1 MVVPMTAVNNPS
13 RKEPIS
19 APTEA
24 AAEATAWPAEPAGVK
39 RACQLLLVGAICWG
53 AVVLSPIGLV
63 LMWLGLRRLNQLRRE
78 AAPVL
83 PNSIIVLAVW
93 AMVTAGA
100 NMIAWSLDTWA
111 HDAHV
116 VQVFLNGFGRLWDG
130 GYYIDYNTRFLGGI
144 GQSAEKSFQLMSVL
158 MIFPIQLAASY
169 GFLRLKRWGLQMM
182 IATSWMYA
190 ALYLGY
196 IAENFIDFPSRA
208 GAGLYG
214 VTGWWFDQLFYMTPF
229 LLLPW
234 LYALDWRYWRR
245 DLGP

>member
-1 MVVPMTAVNNPS
+1 MELLMTAVDKPAPEGHLPAGA
-13 RKEPIS
+13 RVTADPKPWPDEP
-19 APTEA
+19 P
-24 AAEATAWPAEPAGVK
+24 GVK
-39 RACQLLLVGAICWG
+39 RAEQLLLAGAICWG
-53 AVVLSPIGLV
+53 AVVLSPLGLV
-63 LMWLGLRRLNQLRRE
+63 LMWLGFRRLNQLRQQG
-78 AAPVL
+78 APVL

-100 NMIAWSLDTWA
+100 DMIAWSLDTWA

-130 GYYIDYNTRFLGGI
+130 GYYINYNTRFLGGI
-144 GQSAEKSFQLMSVL
+144 GQSAEKSYQLMSVL

-190 ALYLGY
+190 ALYVGY
-196 IAENFIDFPSRA
+196 IAENFIDFPTRA

-214 VTGWWFDQLFYMTPF
+214 VTGWWFAQLFYMTPF

-234 LYALDWRYWRR
+234 LYALDWRHWRR
-245 DLGP
+245 DPGR

>member
-1 MVVPMTAVNNPS
+1 MVVLMTAVDKPAS
-13 RKEPIS
+13 TEPVS
-19 APTEA
+19 ALFEDASEGPE
-24 AAEATAWPAEPAGVK
+24 WSAEPPGVK
-39 RACQLLLVGAICWG
+39 RAQQMLLAGAIWWG
-53 AVVLSPIGLV
+53 AVVLSPVGLV
-63 LMWLGLRRLNQLRRE
+63 LMWLGLRRLNQLRRQG
-78 AAPVL
+78 APVL
-83 PNSIIVLAVW
+83 PNSIIVLTVW

-130 GYYIDYNTRFLGGI
+130 GYYIGYNTTFLGGL
-144 GQSAEKSFQLMSVL
+144 GSSAEKSYQLMSVL

-190 ALYLGY
+190 ALYVGY

-214 VTGWWFDQLFYMTPF
+214 VTGWWFAQLFYMTPF

-234 LYALDWRYWRR
+234 LYALDWRHWRR
-245 DLGP
+245 EPGA